1 MITTCLS
8 SQLGEF
14 LEILCEADFRFIFN
28 QDKEKKDESKST
40 PSTAQTPLSVIG
52 KKTSRFY
59 LKNYYVPFEK

>member
-28 QDKEKKDESKST
+28 QDKEKKDEFKST

-52 KKTSRFY
+52 KEITQLFCSFR
-59 LKNYYVPFEK
+59 KNNF